1 MQPWLSDDGT
11 RDIEALINDYIAIH
25 TAAIASDDS
34 AVIVGCQTLMTD
46 ASPVQNDPPIPVPAF
61 AARYATVVSNYLEH
75 GTVCVSTWNAV
86 LECVGTQTELQT
98 TIGAATAADSG
109 ITSLLQGME
118 NQGLTIAEIEGQ

>member
-61 AARYATVVSNYLEH
+61 AARYATVVSNYL
-75 GTVCVSTWNAV
+75 GQLTLSGVKK
-86 LECVGTQTELQT
+86 LDPR
-98 TIGAATAADSG
+98 GAPERCQRGPT
-109 ITSLLQGME
+109 
-118 NQGLTIAEIEGQ
+118 